1 MTDQTANTFE
11 AARPQTSPPRKIV
24 VKRHSIF
31 VRVTHWVWVVS
42 LTILFMSGL
51 QIFNAHPSLN
61 FGNTT
66 TFAEGSGGSPLV
78 LDIDNDDRTGVTT
91 VLGHK
96 FDTTGWLG
104 VSNGPDGPSARAF
117 PSWITLPAVQDLAT
131 GRHWHFLFAWILALN
146 GLVYILYGIISG
158 HFWRDIV
165 PRLRELPQIPHDI
178 VTHLKLRFS
187 HGPDAPQYN
196 ILQKL
201 AYGLILFVVLPVL
214 VLAGLEMSPRI
225 DAALPWLRYIFGG
238 RQSARTIH
246 FLMAWTLVGFVVV
259 HVVMVVVSGLFNN
272 LRSMVTGRFAMIDG
286 GKIEDDRT

>member
-1 MTDQTANTFE
+1 MTDQTAGTFE
-11 AARPQTSPPRKIV
+11 VPSQQTSPPRKIV
-24 VKRHSIF
+24 VKRHSIV

-66 TFAEGSGGSPLV
+66 TFASHDDGSHPLL
-78 LDIDNDDRTGVTT
+78 LDIDNEDRTGVTT

-104 VSNGPDGPSARAF
+104 VSQAPDGPAARAF

-131 GRHWHFLFAWILALN
+131 GRHWHFLFAWILVAN
-146 GLVYILYGIISG
+146 ALVYIVYGLVTG

-165 PRLRELPQIPHDI
+165 PKLRELPMIPHDI

-187 HGPDAPQYN
+187 HGPDAPRYN

-201 AYGLILFVVLPVL
+201 AYASILFVVLPVL

-225 DAALPWLRYIFGG
+225 DAALPWLRDLFGG

-272 LRSMVTGRFAMIDG
+272 LRAMVTGRFAV
-286 GKIEDDRT
+286 IEDETR